1 VLLARGEAAQP
12 PPARGRSGARVPR
25 RPSAQLLQRLHR
37 DRDAVLRFVEDLAVP
52 FDNSEA
58 ERDLRMM
65 KVEQKVSGGFRTP
78 VGAADFCALRSYLV
92 TARKQGVGA
101 LAALRDALTGAP
113 FVPAIPAAP
122 AGDAA

>member
-1 VLLARGEAAQP
+1 
-12 PPARGRSGARVPR
+12 
-25 RPSAQLLQRLHR
+25 
-37 DRDAVLRFVEDLAVP
+37 VLRFVDDLAVP

-78 VGAADFCALRSYLV
+78 AGAATFCALRSYLV

-101 LAALRDALTGAP
+101 LPALRDALTGAP
-113 FVPAIPAAP
+113 FLPAQHRVRCSPLGTHGQART
-122 AGDAA
+122 